1 MPKHDLHTS
10 EHLLKLETE
19 RYEEA
24 KAATRKILIEK
35 NAPDLLPMLGLEE
48 EQQ

>member
-10 EHLLKLETE
+10 EQALKLETE
-19 RYEEA
+19 RYDEA
-24 KAATRKILIEK
+24 KAATRKILIER

>member
-1 MPKHDLHTS
+1 MPKQELHTS
-10 EHLLKLETE
+10 EHLLKIETE

-24 KAATRKILIEK
+24 KAATRKILIK
-35 NAPDLLPMLGLEE
+35 RNAPDLLPMLGLEE